1 MDEILVRK
9 GKIGSIARKHSRRD
23 FHVSTVLNTQ
33 QALMLISGVLLEAF
47 VKIPKYKMPW
57 LCGDIRVLRNRFLF
71 Y

>member
-1 MDEILVRK
+1 MGKERK
-9 GKIGSIARKHSRRD
+9 GKIGSIARKHSKSD
-23 FHVSTVLNTQ
+23 FHVSTVLNMQ
-33 QALMLISGVLLEAF
+33 QALQCLLLEAI